1 MERTTK
7 RAHYAEPFGFSQGM
21 GFGARMHSLEEVLRV
36 LAMYLA

>member
-7 RAHYAEPFGFSQGM
+7 RALGQGM

-36 LAMYLA
+36 FAMYLT